1 MLAGSKDVNVAVGVL
16 AVFKVVNA
24 ADDGVIR
31 TTGTPTL
38 MAMLV
43 VAMLPFDEL
52 LAINW

>member
-1 MLAGSKDVNVAVGVL
+1 MVAGSKDVNVVVGVL
-16 AVFKVVNA
+16 VVFKFVNA

-31 TTGTPTL
+31 ATGTPTL
-38 MAMLV
+38 IAMLV

>member
-1 MLAGSKDVNVAVGVL
+1 MVAGSKAVNVAVGVL
-16 AVFKVVNA
+16 VVFRFVKA

-38 MAMLV
+38 IEMLA

-52 LAINW
+52 LAIN